1 MLCDRQEIWPAR
13 YGKVDSIIKLRY
25 PHDFN
30 ISSFPVYTSLKAI
43 IFGTDHNFPDQK
55 LQKLL
60 FPGSDDSEEMP

>member
-1 MLCDRQEIWPAR
+1 MLCDRQEIWPACNA
-13 YGKVDSIIKLRY
+13 KVDLVIKLRY
-25 PHDFN
+25 PYDFN

-43 IFGTDHNFPDQK
+43 IFGTDHNSPDQM